1 MVAKAFYAQNIQARK
16 YSKIDTE
23 AEDRAMHALW
33 DRQTEQALS
42 LKSAQ
47 RYRNPRRRRLSN
59 VVFVNDNVPTPI
71 LDSSPR
77 EIRYNVVLQV
87 LAHIL
92 NPWSGFWRWSTPN
105 RFDVVSRT
113 LAAHATGEWES
124 MVYDVANIGIALVCF
139 LGLAIAY
146 QFGSIYLS

>member
-42 LKSAQ
+42 LESAQ

-59 VVFVNDNVPTPI
+59 VVFVNDNIPTPI
-71 LDSSPR
+71 FYSSPR
-77 EIRYNVVLQV
+77 ETRYTVILQV

-92 NPWSGFWRWSTPN
+92 DPWLGLWRWSTPN

-113 LAAHATGEWES
+113 LVAHATGEWES
-124 MVYDVANIGIALVCF
+124 VMYNVANIRTAIVCF
-139 LGLAIAY
+139 LGLALAY
-146 QFGSIYLS
+146 QLGSIYWS